1 MPHRCV
7 SARIASGNNTS
18 AEILPRASILL
29 RRSTKRSAKLRV
41 SAASSALATG
51 RRSPAR
57 SENGAQA
64 RQRPRTVNRS
74 HPAPPPDPVRRKER
88 ARAAA
93 RRFSDMRGFD
103 KREASEPGFH
113 RGPDAGPAAAEHLDM
128 SPGASVK
135 CGGPGRARSS
145 AGEHTLHASRFGFQD
160 SCGFGDPFDH
170 DLGLES
176 GLNLDSAQRIES
188 TA

>member
-1 MPHRCV
+1 MRLRKSSRAPRSC
-7 SARIASGNNTS
+7 SADRQKDLRDCASRHL
-18 AEILPRASILL
+18 LP
-29 RRSTKRSAKLRV
+29 
-41 SAASSALATG
+41 ASSALATG

-103 KREASEPGFH
+103 KSEASEPGFH
-113 RGPDAGPAAAEHLDM
+113 RGRDAVQPPRSTLTCRRGHPLNAAGLDGRVAQRESTPLTRLVPDSRIPAAL
-128 SPGASVK
+128 VT
-135 CGGPGRARSS
+135 RS
-145 AGEHTLHASRFGFQD
+145 TTI
-160 SCGFGDPFDH
+160 
-170 DLGLES
+170 
-176 GLNLDSAQRIES
+176 LDSIVD
-188 TA
+188 